1 MDKLSHSGH
10 DSSGDGLYQE
20 WSNSA
25 SPLDDQTGILDGT
38 DDIDEEFKALVSEDE
53 CSSMLDN
60 EIYLKINDMLQ
71 KHGVDTIYRPG
82 ASNQELARNRQIAT
96 EGYMK
101 DLEDGNLSILDL
113 QEIAYCCDDD
123 RELEEAVL
131 QQIADRVTRRISS
144 EIFVMGMV
152 SLELISQATPGY
164 TIQLTKKTANI
175 ADYLLALDRT
185 VDSPWFDLLNEAFGG
200 EDVSPNQVQQLMDDQ
215 VATEKVTDPHAKST
229 NLLDHIFM
237 ETDGTLSN
245 EQTVLVAR
253 LVINLAMRE
262 ECDQDGNGEYARRKV
277 ELMNVGLS
285 EQQVR
290 HLIDQYRSLL

>member
-1 MDKLSHSGH
+1 MDKLPHSGH

-38 DDIDEEFKALVSEDE
+38 DDIDEEFKALVSKDE

-82 ASNQELARNRQIAT
+82 ASSQELARNRQIAT
-96 EGYMK
+96 ERYRK
-101 DLEDGNLSILDL
+101 DLKEGNLSILDL

-123 RELEEAVL
+123 RELEEAAL

-262 ECDQDGNGEYARRKV
+262 GCDQDGNGEYARRKV

>member
-20 WSNSA
+20 WSNPA
-25 SPLDDQTGILDGT
+25 SPLDDQTGILDST
-38 DDIDEEFKALVSEDE
+38 DDIDEELKTLVSEDE
-53 CSSMLDN
+53 HSSMLDN

-123 RELEEAVL
+123 RELEESAL

-175 ADYLLALDRT
+175 ADYLLTLDRT
-185 VDSPWFDLLNEAFGG
+185 VNSPWFNLLNEALGG
-200 EDVSPNQVQQLMDDQ
+200 EDALPNQVQQLMDDK

-229 NLLDHIFM
+229 NLLDYIFM

-262 ECDQDGNGEYARRKV
+262 ECGQDGNGEYARRKV
-277 ELMNVGLS
+277 ELMNAGLS

>member
-144 EIFVMGMV
+144 EIFVIGMV

-215 VATEKVTDPHAKST
+215 VA
-229 NLLDHIFM
+229 
-237 ETDGTLSN
+237 DGTLSN
-245 EQTVLVAR
+245 EQTVLVER

>member
-1 MDKLSHSGH
+1 
-10 DSSGDGLYQE
+10 
-20 WSNSA
+20 
-25 SPLDDQTGILDGT
+25 
-38 DDIDEEFKALVSEDE
+38 
-53 CSSMLDN
+53 
-60 EIYLKINDMLQ
+60 
-71 KHGVDTIYRPG
+71 
-82 ASNQELARNRQIAT
+82 
-96 EGYMK
+96 MK

-131 QQIADRVTRRISS
+131 QQISDRVTRRISS
-144 EIFVMGMV
+144 EIFVIGMV

-215 VATEKVTDPHAKST
+215 VATEKVTDLHAKST

-262 ECDQDGNGEYARRKV
+262 GCDQDGNGEYARRKV